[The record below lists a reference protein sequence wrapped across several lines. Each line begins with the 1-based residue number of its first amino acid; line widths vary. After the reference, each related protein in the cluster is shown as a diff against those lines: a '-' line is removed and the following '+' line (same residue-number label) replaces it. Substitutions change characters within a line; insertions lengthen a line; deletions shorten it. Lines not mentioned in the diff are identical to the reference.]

1 MHSDF
6 AFKGGICEDIR
17 VLWTP
22 LSLKGPRRRNGEF
35 TEKFGDL
42 RVPKEC
48 TIIFAARE
56 EEVVIAIAPTY
67 G

>member
-6 AFKGGICEDIR
+6 AFKGGICEDIW

-22 LSLKGPRRRNGEF
+22 LGLKGPRRSNWEF

-42 RVPKEC
+42 RVPKES
-48 TIIFAARE
+48 TIIFAAGE